1 MFQGISIHQ
10 NQDDRQEDAQNLRQ
24 ILHQVYFN
32 SLSQHKI
39 IPFIHN
45 STIHCQFYMKYLK
58 FKTRLKSNLIYIM
71 YIGT

>member
-10 NQDDRQEDAQNLRQ
+10 NHDDRQEDEQNLRQ
-24 ILHQVYFN
+24 VLHQVY
-32 SLSQHKI
+32 LSQHKT

-58 FKTRLKSNLIYIM
+58 FKTRLKSNLIYIAN
-71 YIGT
+71 

>member
-24 ILHQVYFN
+24 VLHQDKYTC
-32 SLSQHKI
+32 LSTKQYHI
-39 IPFIHN
+39 IHN

-58 FKTRLKSNLIYIM
+58 FKTRLKSNVI